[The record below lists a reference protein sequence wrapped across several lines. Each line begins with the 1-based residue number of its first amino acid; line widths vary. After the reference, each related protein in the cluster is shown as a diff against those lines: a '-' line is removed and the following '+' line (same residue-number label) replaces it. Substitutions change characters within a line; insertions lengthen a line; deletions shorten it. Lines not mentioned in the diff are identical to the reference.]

1 MSSSDEAPEETT
13 FSESHIIAKRKE
25 KLLQEARMRETQELK
40 LKRKEKNLKF
50 AEQKL
55 MKEMKKLEEHTIAPP
70 PLEEKESTDSEPMP
84 TLKNVKVSEKI
95 ALEDSET
102 EKTIAAQVV
111 KQKKTKKFEDTPKA
125 VSKVSKSSNL
135 PPVAV
140 SSHKSRLLSRHSLR
154 R

>member
-13 FSESHIIAKRKE
+13 FSESQIVAKRKE

-55 MKEMKKLEEHTIAPP
+55 MKEMKKLEEHTIAP